1 MKTDK
6 TGCHSESDLPTRIMS
21 DSPPPPP
28 LSRLAPAA
36 LFLDFDGTLVELAE
50 TPGGIAVPNGLK
62 PLLDRLA
69 GRLGGRLAI
78 VSGRA
83 IDDLQDH
90 LGGSA
95 IVLSGSHGAEL
106 RYADG
111 RRVPVL
117 VPPGLAAARE
127 EVRRFTAE
135 TSGLLVEDKPTGLAL
150 HYRLA
155 PDREPEVAAFLELLA
170 SRSGLAL
177 QRGKMVAELRPAGS
191 DKGAA
196 VRRLMAEP
204 PFAGARPVFVG
215 DDLTDEH
222 AFAAAA
228 ALGGEGVLVGPAR
241 ATAARWRLDG
251 VAEVTGWM
259 EAAARG

>member
-1 MKTDK
+1 MT
-6 TGCHSESDLPTRIMS
+6 ES
-21 DSPPPPP
+21 PPPP

-36 LFLDFDGTLVELAE
+36 LFLDFDGTLVELADA
-50 TPGGIAVPNGLK
+50 PDAIAVPLGLK

-69 GRLGGRLAI
+69 ERLEGRLAI

-83 IDDLQDH
+83 IDDLQRH
-90 LGGSA
+90 LGPSA
-95 IVLSGSHGAEL
+95 AVLSGSHGAEL

-111 RRVPVL
+111 RCVPVSA
-117 VPPGLAAARE
+117 PAGLAGARE
-127 EVRRFTAE
+127 EIRRFAAGT
-135 TSGLLVEDKPTGLAL
+135 TGLLVEDKPTGVAL
-150 HYRLA
+150 HFRLA
-155 PDREPEVAAFLELLA
+155 PEREPAVGAFLEDLA
-170 SRSGLAL
+170 GRSGLAL
-177 QRGKMVAELRPAGS
+177 QHGKMVAELRPEGA

-196 VRRLMAEP
+196 LRGLMAEP

-228 ALGGEGVLVGPAR
+228 SLGGEGVLVGAPR
-241 ATAARWRLDG
+241 PSAARWRLAG
-251 VAEVTGWM
+251 VAEVTSWL